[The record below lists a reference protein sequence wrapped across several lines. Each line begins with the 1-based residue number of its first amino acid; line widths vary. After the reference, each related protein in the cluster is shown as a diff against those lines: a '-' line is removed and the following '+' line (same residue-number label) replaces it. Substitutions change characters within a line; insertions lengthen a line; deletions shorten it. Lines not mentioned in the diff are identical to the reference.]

1 MIRFILVCIVV
12 IAYLVLTIPVLLVE
26 WIIGKFSPMTKDISS
41 LRMVQAIFKFILW
54 ITGAKVTVIGD
65 IGCYTLGAQP
75 PLCAVDTT
83 LCMGASVSGLHG
95 FNKAQNES
103 SARHSVAVIGDS
115 TFMHSGVT
123 GLIDIA
129 YNESNSTV
137 IILDNSITG
146 MTGHQQNPTT
156 GLNIHGD
163 PAGKIDLEALCR
175 AIGIRRVV
183 VVDPYDLAA
192 CDRVLKEE
200 LAADEPSVIISRR
213 PCVLLKNV
221 KKNPPIQ
228 IAADRCRG
236 CKRCMTLGCPAISIK
251 NGKAAIDAT
260 LCVGCG
266 VCAQLCAFHAMGE
279 KGE

>member
-1 MIRFILVCIVV
+1 
-12 IAYLVLTIPVLLVE
+12 
-26 WIIGKFSPMTKDISS
+26 
-41 LRMVQAIFKFILW
+41 
-54 ITGAKVTVIGD
+54 
-65 IGCYTLGAQP
+65 
-75 PLCAVDTT
+75 
-83 LCMGASVSGLHG
+83 
-95 FNKAQNES
+95 
-103 SARHSVAVIGDS
+103 
-115 TFMHSGVT
+115 
-123 GLIDIA
+123 
-129 YNESNSTV
+129 
-137 IILDNSITG
+137 

-200 LAADEPSVIISRR
+200 LAAADRPVKVARR
-213 PCVLLKNV
+213 PCGLLKKV